1 MAVLIGRKEGGGMMR
16 RKKLSIAERQK
27 RLNRICKIAE
37 YVVPIVVSAVAAT
50 IFTVILRG

>member
-1 MAVLIGRKEGGGMMR
+1 MITRKEGGGVMR
-16 RKKLSIAERQK
+16 KKKLSIAERQK

>member
-1 MAVLIGRKEGGGMMR
+1 MARIQIRHIGGVEM
-16 RKKLSIAERQK
+16 KKKRLSIAERQK
-27 RLNRICKIAE
+27 RLNRICEIAE